1 MNKKDIIKEF
11 KDSGAMLEGHFILS
25 SGLHSSTY
33 LQCARVMMDPKRSKK
48 LCEALTNKIYDN
60 IGKDAIDLVV
70 SPAMGGILVGYE
82 LGRQMNLPSIF
93 TERVNNIF
101 ELRRGFEIYP
111 GARVLIAEDIIT
123 TGKSSLECINCIK
136 GYGAHIVGISCLIDR
151 SDKKIDLDYPI
162 FSLTSLSI
170 PSYSSDNLPEKM
182 KKIKPIKPGS
192 RGLE

>member
-1 MNKKDIIKEF
+1 MNKEDIIKEF

-33 LQCARVMMDPKRSKK
+33 LQCARVMMDPNRSKK
-48 LCEALTNKIYDN
+48 LCNALANKIYDK
-60 IGKDAIDLVV
+60 IGRHAIDLIV
-70 SPAMGGILVGYE
+70 SPAIGGILVGYE

-101 ELRRGFEIYP
+101 ELRRGFEIFS

-136 GYGAHIVGISCLIDR
+136 NYDADIVGISCLIDR
-151 SDKKIDLDYPI
+151 SEEKIDLDYPI

-170 PSYSSDNLPEKM
+170 PSYSSDNLPEKI